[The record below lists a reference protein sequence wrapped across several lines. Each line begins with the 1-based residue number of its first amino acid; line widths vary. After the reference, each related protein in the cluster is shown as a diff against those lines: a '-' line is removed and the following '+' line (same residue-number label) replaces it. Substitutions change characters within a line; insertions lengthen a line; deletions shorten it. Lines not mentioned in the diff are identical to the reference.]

1 MNVYLLALS
10 DSIRHRINGK
20 FNTERLPRIDIVNIG
35 AVIVRKL
42 LAHRCPEVSPRLFVL
57 RRLAFPLVTFGKAL
71 ELLRDGGSWVVGEV
85 MVIRKETSD
94 MCCLLLQRA
103 VVKQNV

>member
-42 LAHRCPEVSPRLFVL
+42 LAHRCPESSPRLFVL
-57 RRLAFPLVTFGKAL
+57 RRLAFPAFGKAL

-85 MVIRKETSD
+85 RVLRKEFSD
-94 MCCLLLQRA
+94 MLCLLLR
-103 VVKQNV
+103 